1 MANTNTITQESNVA
15 QITKFDHLTTDEL
28 IKKAVR
34 KLKEKDELGI
44 ALCARL
50 MELQDEVE
58 TYQEQ
63 LAAALE
69 DAYIQM
75 H

>member
-1 MANTNTITQESNVA
+1 MANTNTITQEYNAA

-28 IKKAVR
+28 ICKALR
-34 KLKEKDELGI
+34 KLKEKDSLGL
-44 ALCARL
+44 ALLNRL
-50 MELQDEVE
+50 MDLQSEVE

-63 LAAALE
+63 LEAVLE
-69 DAYIQM
+69 DALAQV